1 MIVYFADKKLKILGM
16 ASTNLKDSFVI
27 KDDCTVE
34 SVDSGL
40 SSFEI
45 EVGWRT
51 GEQLELQELITVG
64 NYILKEDNNGN
75 AKLYTIV
82 TTELNTSY
90 QTIRAYGE
98 DAGLDFINDIASAY
112 EASESHEVQFYINK
126 YIGDS
131 GFEIG
136 INELSMTSKK
146 KLKWDG
152 DSTIAERIQSI
163 AKKFGCEVSYSYVV
177 EGFKIAHR
185 YINFFDKR
193 GNHSDVKRLRLNLEL
208 DQITVKK
215 SIENLVTALK
225 VAGGTPKNSNIKAD
239 NMKPINLKG
248 YGYDDG
254 NFYVDKDSGYLVSKD
269 GQANWSRLTKSYYH
283 TPSANALY
291 GQIVKPYNY
300 DTLDKETLISHAIS
314 ELKKYDHEEINYEIK
329 LANLPDGIGVG
340 DTVAV
345 VDDAGEIYI
354 TARILELTISETAQ
368 TTELVIGEF
377 KIKSAGISERI
388 EELANEWAE
397 KLDSQVLYT
406 WIAYADDEAG
416 TGVSL
421 DPSGK
426 TYMGTATNQTSYEV
440 DISDATIFKWAKIKG
455 DNGSPGQKG
464 DKGDPGEPGE
474 ISQEDLNKIEEAKEK
489 AETAINESQQ
499 ANNTA
504 DEAQK
509 KAKKVEDEQKKSVR
523 NKIISEVGT
532 YHGRIGIA
540 KKQFTFLP
548 VWYGIFTSTTGG
560 GAFESCPHTIR
571 LSYVS
576 NGVKKSFVSEK
587 KMWATP
593 ASTSLIGNEYDSKTA
608 AEAAVRNFKANNSP
622 PHPKWTMDDVA
633 LFVNKSDSRYIIQEY
648 PRVSN
653 YPGRV
658 GKDYEIY
665 CIVNKTDQGNYRIE
679 IASYYQNDKPG
690 DKDNYVLSKSSTQ
703 KLIIEYDMETTKV
716 AKAIEFG
723 ETTTATTKDVV
734 VLGSYND
741 ETSDDDA
748 TVFGNG
754 TEDSPQTAVS
764 VKKNGDIV
772 VKGTTYA
779 QDLKIGEEFLS
790 FSNIAYRVKK
800 MDDKQSKPL
809 LVTEAFDSDFMSFTA
824 GTIGTRGAQ
833 KKISITK
840 DGYNPILVTIFY
852 IASSV
857 SCHPLVFFNEDRDA
871 VYVNLYRATNKSYG
885 SENPVRFLV
894 TYMRKG

>member
-1 MIVYFADKKLKILGM
+1 MIVYFADKKLNILGLV
-16 ASTNLKDSFVI
+16 STNLKDSFVI

-34 SVDSGL
+34 SVESGL
-40 SSFEI
+40 SSLEVEI
-45 EVGWRT
+45 GWRT
-51 GEQLELQELITVG
+51 GEQLELQKLVTVG
-64 NYILKEDNNGN
+64 NYMLKKDNSGN
-75 AKLYTIV
+75 AKMYTIV
-82 TTELNTSY
+82 TTELDTQY

-98 DAGLDFINDIASAY
+98 DAGLDFINDIASSYKAA
-112 EASESHEVQFYINK
+112 EPQDAQFYINK

-136 INELSMTSKK
+136 VNELSITSKK
-146 KLKWDG
+146 KLEWKA
-152 DSTIAERIQSI
+152 DSTIAERLQSV
-163 AKKFGCEVSYSYVV
+163 AKKFGCEVSYSYIVN
-177 EGFKIAHR
+177 GLKITHK
-185 YINFFDKR
+185 YINLYKKR
-193 GNHSDVKRLRLNLEL
+193 GNHNDVKRLRLNLEI
-208 DQITVKK
+208 DRITIKK
-215 SIENLVTALK
+215 SIENLATALK
-225 VAGGTPKNSNIKAD
+225 VTGGTPKAD
-239 NMKPINLKG
+239 VNLKDKKPIDLKN

-254 NFYVDKDSGYLVSKD
+254 NFYVDKDSGYLVSKE

-291 GQIVKPYNY
+291 GQIVRAYNY
-300 DTLDKETLISHAIS
+300 DTLNKEILVSHAIS
-314 ELKKYDHEEINYEIK
+314 ELKKYDHEEVNYEIK
-329 LANLPDGIGVG
+329 LANLPAGVGIG

-345 VDDAGEIYI
+345 VDDTGETYI

-464 DKGDPGEPGE
+464 DKGDPGE

-489 AETAINESQQ
+489 AETAITESQQ
-499 ANNTA
+499 ANATA

-523 NKIISEVGT
+523 NKIISEAGT

-548 VWYGIFTSTTGG
+548 AWYGIFANTSGKIN
-560 GAFESCPHTIR
+560 FESCPHTIR

-576 NGVKKSFVSEK
+576 DGIKKSFVSEK

-593 ASTSLIGNEYDSKTA
+593 ASMSLIGNEYDSKTT

-622 PHPKWTMDDVA
+622 PHSKWAMDDVA
-633 LFVNKSDSRYIIQEY
+633 LFVNRSGSRYIIQEY
-648 PRVSN
+648 PRVLS

-716 AKAIEFG
+716 AKATEFG
-723 ETTTATTKDVV
+723 ETTTATTKDVTV
-734 VLGSYND
+734 FGSYND

-754 TEDSPQTAVS
+754 TEESPQTAVS

-779 QDLKIGEEFLS
+779 QDFKIGEEFLP
-790 FSNIAYRVKK
+790 FSDIAYKVKK
-800 MDDKQSKPL
+800 MDDEQSKPL

-833 KKISITK
+833 KKISIVK

-852 IASSV
+852 IASPA
-857 SCHPLVFFNEDRDA
+857 SCHPLVFFSKGRGS
-871 VYVNLYRATNKSYG
+871 VYVSLYRATKSSYG
-885 SENPVRFLV
+885 SENPVKFLV
-894 TYMRKG
+894 TYMREK

>member
-1 MIVYFADKKLKILGM
+1 MIVYFADKKIRVTGL
-16 ASTNLKDSFVI
+16 ASTNLHDSFMI
-27 KDDCTVE
+27 LDDKTKEDIDTGISIFEMTVGWGE
-34 SVDSGL
+34 GQQTKLQDL
-40 SSFEI
+40 M
-45 EVGWRT
+45 EVGNF
-51 GEQLELQELITVG
+51 V
-64 NYILKEDNNGN
+64 LKEDDDGE
-75 AKLYTIV
+75 AKLYVIV
-82 TTELNTSY
+82 DEEINTSDQSINIY
-90 QTIRAYGE
+90 CE
-98 DAGLDFINDIASAY
+98 DAGLDFINEIVPAY
-112 EASESHEVQFYINK
+112 EGSSQIAQYYVNK
-126 YIGDS
+126 YLADS

-136 INELSMTSKK
+136 TDDTSPAKK
-146 KLKWDG
+146 KACKWDG
-152 DSTIAERIQSI
+152 ESTVAERLQSV
-163 AKKFGCEVSYSYVV
+163 AKKFGYEISYSYKV
-177 EGFKIAHR
+177 EGLKVVHKYVNIH
-185 YINFFDKR
+185 DKR
-193 GNHSDVKRLRLNLEL
+193 GDHKTIPQLRLNIEV
-208 DQITVKK
+208 DKITTKK
-215 SIENLVTALK
+215 SISKLATALK
-225 VAGGTPKNSNIKAD
+225 VTGGTPNNAKQGTP
-239 NMKPINLKG
+239 PINLKG
-248 YGYDDG
+248 YKYDDG
-254 NFYVDKDSGYLVSKD
+254 NFYVDPKSGYVISKK
-269 GQANWSRLTKSYYH
+269 GQEEWTRLTNKTFN
-283 TPSANALY
+283 TPRPEASF
-291 GQIVKPYNY
+291 GQIVKPYSY
-300 DTLDKETLISHAIS
+300 DTLDKGTLTSHAIA
-314 ELKKYDHEEINYEIK
+314 ELKKIDHPEVNYDIE
-329 LANLPDGIGVG
+329 LPVLPDNIGIG
-340 DTVAV
+340 DMVAII
-345 VDDAGEIYI
+345 DDEGELYLQ
-354 TARILELTISETAQ
+354 ARVLELETSYTAE
-368 TTELVIGEF
+368 TVKMTLGEY
-377 KIKSAGISERI
+377 KLKSAGISEKL

-406 WIAYADDEAG
+406 WIAYADDETG

-440 DISDATIFKWAKIKG
+440 DLSDATIFKWAKIKG

-474 ISQEDLNKIEEAKEK
+474 ISQEDLDKIEEAKEK
-489 AETAINESQQ
+489 AETAITESQQ
-499 ANNTA
+499 ANATA

-523 NKIISEVGT
+523 NKIISEAGT

-540 KKQFTFLP
+540 KKQITFLP
-548 VWYGIFTSTTGG
+548 AWYGIFANTSGKVN
-560 GAFESCPHTIR
+560 FESCPHTIR

-576 NGVKKSFVSEK
+576 DGIKKSFVSEK

-593 ASTSLIGNEYDSKTA
+593 ASMSLIGNEYDSKAA

-622 PHPKWTMDDVA
+622 PHSKWTMDDVA

-648 PRVSN
+648 PRLLS

-703 KLIIEYDMETTKV
+703 KLIIEYDMEITKV
-716 AKAIEFG
+716 AKATEFG
-723 ETTTATTKDVV
+723 ETTTATTKDVTV
-734 VLGSYND
+734 FGSYND

-772 VKGTTYA
+772 VKGTAYA
-779 QDLKIGEEFLS
+779 QDFKIGEEFLS
-790 FSNIAYRVKK
+790 FRDITYKVKK
-800 MDDKQSKPL
+800 MDDEQSKPL

-833 KKISITK
+833 KKISIVK
-840 DGYNPILVTIFY
+840 NGYNPILVTIFY

>member
-1 MIVYFADKKLKILGM
+1 MIVYFADKKLNILGL

-34 SVDSGL
+34 SVESGL
-40 SSFEI
+40 SSLEVEI
-45 EVGWRT
+45 GWRT
-51 GEQLELQELITVG
+51 GEQLKLQKLVTVG
-64 NYILKEDNNGN
+64 NYMLKKDNSGN
-75 AKLYTIV
+75 AKMYTIV
-82 TTELNTSY
+82 TTELDTQY

-98 DAGLDFINDIASAY
+98 DAGLDFINDIASSYKAA
-112 EASESHEVQFYINK
+112 EPQDAQFYINK

-136 INELSMTSKK
+136 VNELSIASKK
-146 KLKWDG
+146 KLEWKAN
-152 DSTIAERIQSI
+152 STIAERLQSI
-163 AKKFGCEVSYSYVV
+163 AKKFGCEVSYSYIVNGLKV
-177 EGFKIAHR
+177 THK
-185 YINFFDKR
+185 YINLYKKR
-193 GNHSDVKRLRLNLEL
+193 GNHNDVKRLRLNLEI
-208 DQITVKK
+208 DRITIKK
-215 SIENLVTALK
+215 SIENLATALK
-225 VAGGTPKNSNIKAD
+225 VTGGTPKAD
-239 NMKPINLKG
+239 VNPKNKKPIDLKN

-254 NFYVDKDSGYLVSKD
+254 NFYVDKDSGYLVSKE

-291 GQIVKPYNY
+291 GQIVRAYNY
-300 DTLDKETLISHAIS
+300 DTLNKEILVSHAIS
-314 ELKKYDHEEINYEIK
+314 ELKKYDHEEVNYEIK
-329 LANLPDGIGVG
+329 LANLPAGVGIG

-345 VDDAGEIYI
+345 VDDTGETYI

-406 WIAYADDEAG
+406 WIAYADNEAG

-440 DISDATIFKWAKIKG
+440 DISDVTVFKWAKIKG

-464 DKGDPGEPGE
+464 DKGDPGE

-489 AETAINESQQ
+489 AETAITESQQ

-523 NKIISEVGT
+523 NKIISEAGT

-548 VWYGIFTSTTGG
+548 EWYGIFANTLGKIK
-560 GAFESCPHTIR
+560 FESFPHTIT

-576 NGVKKSFVSEK
+576 DGVKKNFTSK
-587 KMWATP
+587 KILWATP
-593 ASTSLIGNEYDSKTA
+593 ASMNLIGNEYNFKSD
-608 AEAAVRNFKANNSP
+608 AEAAISNFKANNSTP
-622 PHPKWTMDDVA
+622 NPSWSMNDVA
-633 LFVNKSDSRYIIQEY
+633 LFVNKSGSHYIIENY
-648 PRVSN
+648 PRTLA
-653 YPGRV
+653 YPGQV
-658 GKDYEIY
+658 GKDYDIY
-665 CIVNKTDQGNYRIE
+665 CIAKKQENGYYKIE
-679 IASYYQNDKPG
+679 IASYYSNDKPG
-690 DKDNYVLSKSSTQ
+690 DKEKFVLSKSSTQ
-703 KLIIEYDMETTKV
+703 KIIIEYDMETTKV
-716 AKAIEFG
+716 AKATEFG
-723 ETTTATTKDVV
+723 ETTTATTNDVT

-748 TVFGNG
+748 AVFGNG
-754 TEDSPQTAVS
+754 TEEQPQTAVS
-764 VKKNGDIV
+764 IKKNGDMV

-779 QDLKIGEEFLS
+779 QDFDIGEEFLS
-790 FSNIAYRVKK
+790 FRDIADKVKK
-800 MDDKQSKPL
+800 MEDAKPL
-809 LVTEAFDSDFMSFTA
+809 LITEAFDSDFMSFTA

-833 KKISITK
+833 KKISIVK

-852 IASSV
+852 IASSA

-885 SENPVRFLV
+885 SENPIRFIV
-894 TYMRKG
+894 TYMRK